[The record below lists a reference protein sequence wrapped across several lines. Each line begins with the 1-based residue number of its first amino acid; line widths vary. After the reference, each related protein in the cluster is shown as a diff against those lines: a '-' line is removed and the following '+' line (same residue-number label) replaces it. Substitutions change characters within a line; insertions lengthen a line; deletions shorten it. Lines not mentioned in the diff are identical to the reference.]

1 MSFGSEFRSETFE
14 TIEGD
19 LASYEAGGADSFAGN
34 SAENSFI
41 SNRYNIGGYLSFGFD
56 ITEDFLIDATGRY
69 ENYSD
74 FGDAFVYKFST
85 RYKFLDDKFTLR
97 GSFSTGFRAPSL
109 HQIYTQKAQ
118 YSFVPGQGI
127 QVSGLANNVSREAN
141 LLGVPKLDAEKS
153 QNITV
158 GIGLRPTE
166 NFNITLDYYNIKV
179 EDRIVL
185 SKEVGPSGDPTQ
197 ELDQILAENGIVSL
211 SFFTNSMD
219 SKTSGIDL
227 VASYRNVDLGTGA
240 LSFNLAGNYQLEN
253 ERDGP
258 VNNPDVVEEAGQSVL
273 DATQEALIFTSRPEF
288 KGILGIDYNIGK
300 FIFSLNNTVFGPT
313 KFRNAGM
320 NANLQIE
327 FETKLVT
334 DLGITYQVTENATIA
349 LNVTNI
355 FDVLPKWKFVAL
367 NAEGQDLMNDT
378 SQVPGYFGLTPL
390 QVQSN
395 LITFN
400 QRYPIVTYDGSHFSQ
415 LGTLFNLAVNV
426 RF

>member
-1 MSFGSEFRSETFE
+1 M
-14 TIEGD
+14 
-19 LASYEAGGADSFAGN
+19 
-34 SAENSFI
+34 
-41 SNRYNIGGYLSFGFD
+41 
-56 ITEDFLIDATGRY
+56 
-69 ENYSD
+69 
-74 FGDAFVYKFST
+74 
-85 RYKFLDDKFTLR
+85 DDKLTLR

-153 QNITV
+153 QNITIGV
-158 GIGLRPTE
+158 GVRPTE

-197 ELDQILAENGIVSL
+197 DLDQILAENGIVSL

-219 SKTSGIDL
+219 SKTSGLDL
-227 VASYRNVDLGTGA
+227 VASYRNLEVGTGA

-288 KGILGIDYNIGK
+288 KAILGIDYNIGK
-300 FIFSLNNTVFGPT
+300 FIFSLNNTLFGPT

-320 NANLQIE
+320 DTNLQIE

-334 DLGITYQVTENATIA
+334 DLGITYQMTENATIA
-349 LNVTNI
+349 LNVNNI

-367 NAEGQDLMNDT
+367 NAEGAALMTDT
-378 SQVPGYFGLTPL
+378 TPVPGYFGLTPL
-390 QVQSN
+390 QVQDN